1 MHFFLTVE
9 LPLDWDSFYHKIT
22 TLERSDKLR
31 ELGTNLLYPWQCVLY
46 NREPRDV
53 YESVLNLYNAVNQI
67 VLPGPETP
75 RKGDFNQD
83 NEDAA
88 GEALLQ
94 HWNSPY
100 IGPSYRILRDMIR
113 RYEEENSEIYYTKS
127 IFFVQCSGAGKS
139 RLQIRLA
146 NIARWSITPSGETAL
161 VFPSG
166 VLRF

>member
-1 MHFFLTVE
+1 M
-9 LPLDWDSFYHKIT
+9 
-22 TLERSDKLR
+22 
-31 ELGTNLLYPWQCVLY
+31 
-46 NREPRDV
+46 
-53 YESVLNLYNAVNQI
+53 LNLYNAVNQI

-88 GEALLQ
+88 GETLLQ

-113 RYEEENSEIYYTKS
+113 QYEEDNSEIYYTKS
-127 IFFVQCSGAGKS
+127 IFFIQSSGAGKS
-139 RLQIRLA
+139 RLA
-146 NIARWSITPSGETAL
+146 NAFGEHCPMVNPSGETAL

-166 VLRF
+166 ILRF